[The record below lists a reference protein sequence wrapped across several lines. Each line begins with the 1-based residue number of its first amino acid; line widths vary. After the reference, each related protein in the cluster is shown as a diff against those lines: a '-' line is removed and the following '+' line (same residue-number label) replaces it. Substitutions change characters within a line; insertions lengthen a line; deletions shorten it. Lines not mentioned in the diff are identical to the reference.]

1 MASSKKPP
9 KAPAQSNPVIRA
21 LAHPPPE
28 MPPGP
33 ILVGYSGGLDSTV
46 LLHALAWQIAGGQ
59 AWQHFSVQAVH
70 VNHRLQPAAHAME
83 QHCRAFCALHAIAL
97 VVRRPVISA
106 EQKSAL
112 GIESAARQARRAAFG
127 AQGHRSKARGIAL
140 AHHQD
145 DLVETMLLQWM
156 RGAGLEGLTAMQ
168 TLTPSPWGLL
178 WRPLLGCNKNALQA
192 YAQEHG
198 LHWMDD
204 PSNEVIHFDRN
215 RLRQEVM
222 PVLRSMRPGA
232 ISAMA
237 RSVAHLQEARSVLES
252 LTQKDL
258 QLCKTPHRDG
268 TDRLSLSALCSM
280 PAARMARALRAWIA
294 EKGLPMPPTRRLEE
308 FCRQLRSAG
317 PESRAQLAVA
327 AAVAGES
334 GGFRVWLRTGF
345 LRLEH
350 SHSAHLPR

>member
-9 KAPAQSNPVIRA
+9 EASAQRDPVIRA

-46 LLHALAWQIAGGQ
+46 LLHALARQIAGGQ
-59 AWQHFSVQAVH
+59 AWQHFSVQAAH

-83 QHCRAFCALHAIAL
+83 QHCRSFCALHKIAL
-97 VVRRPVISA
+97 AVRRPVISA

-112 GIESAARQARRAAFG
+112 GIEAAARQARRAALG
-127 AQGHRSKARGIAL
+127 MQCRHNKARGIAL

-178 WRPLLGCNKNALQA
+178 WRPLLGCDKKALQA
-192 YAQEHG
+192 YARKHG
-198 LHWMDD
+198 LHWIDD
-204 PSNEVIHFDRN
+204 PSNEAMYFDRN
-215 RLRQEVM
+215 RLRREVM

-232 ISAMA
+232 VSAMA
-237 RSVAHLQEARSVLES
+237 RSVAHLQEARAVLES
-252 LTQKDL
+252 VTRKDL
-258 QLCKTPHRDG
+258 QLCKAPHADG
-268 TDRLSLSALCSM
+268 IDRLSLSALCSM
-280 PAARMARALRAWIA
+280 PATRMARTLRAWIA
-294 EKGLPMPPTRRLEE
+294 EKGLPMPPARRLEE

-317 PESRAQLAVA
+317 PESRAQLTVA

-334 GGFRVWLRTGF
+334 GGFRVWLRAGF
-345 LRLEH
+345 LHLDH
-350 SHSAHLPR
+350 SHSAHWPR